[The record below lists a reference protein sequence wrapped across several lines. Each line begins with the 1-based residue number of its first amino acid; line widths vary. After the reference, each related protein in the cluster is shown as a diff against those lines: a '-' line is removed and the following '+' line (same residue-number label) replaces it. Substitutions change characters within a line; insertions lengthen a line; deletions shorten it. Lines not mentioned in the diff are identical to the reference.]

1 METVFGPVISTYS
14 RQQAIEDGILVDLT
28 QHPTPQRPD
37 LDDLQKIVKE
47 AGFVI
52 PVAITA
58 AAFEAAIMP
67 IGGELPAGQDF
78 NGRLWDVLIV
88 LRHAMRQ
95 HRELFARIDFTVS
108 VFDGQKG
115 NDVALAAIVG
125 PGDHAEPVLT
135 IMLPNED

>member
-1 METVFGPVISTYS
+1 MENTFGPVISTYS
-14 RQQAIEDGILVDLT
+14 RQQAIDDGVLVDLM

-67 IGGELPAGQDF
+67 IGGELPAGQDI
-78 NGRLWDVLIV
+78 NGRLWDVLTV
-88 LRHAMRQ
+88 LRYAIRQ
-95 HRELFARIDFTVS
+95 HRKLFEPVNFTVS

-115 NDVALAAIVG
+115 NDVALSAIVG